1 MGYIAWSLS
10 VSAQNSINNY
20 ELPVSRICKSI
31 IQDFLKNTVDFTQNE
46 IEQLKKF
53 KIKDWKQ
60 ATSRIVASSWHH
72 FSKVYNKIDCYN
84 LKDIA
89 LNLLDEGKPASQEKK
104 LGDFYLIKY
113 KEYKGTYPRSA
124 FVGEFDGIAYIK
136 PATYMM
142 DFIDKNGEKHKGKSN
157 GNRYKII
164 QQIEPSQIDEKI
176 KNLLLNQ

>member
-1 MGYIAWSLS
+1 MGYIGYSLS
-10 VSAQNSINNY
+10 ANAQDSINNY

-60 ATSRIVASSWHH
+60 ATGRIVASSWHH
-72 FSKVYNKIDCYN
+72 FSKAYNKIDCYN

-89 LNLLDEGKPASQEKK
+89 LNLLDEGKPVSQDKK

-113 KEYKGTYPRSA
+113 KEYKGTYPRSI
-124 FVGEFDGIAYIK
+124 FVGEFNGIAYIK

-142 DFIDKNGEKHKGKSN
+142 DFIDKNGEKRKGKSD